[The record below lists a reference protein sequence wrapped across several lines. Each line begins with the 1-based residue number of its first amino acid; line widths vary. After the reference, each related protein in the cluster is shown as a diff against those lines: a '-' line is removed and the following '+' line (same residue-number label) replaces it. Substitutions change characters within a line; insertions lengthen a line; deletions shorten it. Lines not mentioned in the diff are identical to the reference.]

1 MFQITLSGEE
11 DFFATTVGGANFD
24 TQLFLFDEDGILVAQ
39 NDDSS
44 GTFQSTL
51 PASTLES
58 GTYFLAI
65 SSFNNDPVGTPPV
78 FPGNGGDTGNYTIDL
93 AGVQAATFSLGAS
106 PEGLPSGTSISFGN
120 DLVAIVQGV
129 SPLDLNLNSSSF
141 NFV

>member
-1 MFQITLSGEE
+1 MSGEE

-65 SSFNNDPVGTPPV
+65 SSFNNDPVGTPPS
-78 FPGNGGDTGNYTIDL
+78 FPGSGGGTGNYTIDL

-129 SPLDLNLNSSSF
+129 SPLDLNLNSSNF